1 MEKKFIDVKE
11 LSKIIGLGVTTINKY
26 VMKGEIPS
34 YKVGGRRLFDKDEI
48 IEWMKSHKEE
58 NK

>member
-1 MEKKFIDVKE
+1 MEKEFINVKE
-11 LSKIIGLGVTTINKY
+11 LSQIIGLGITTINKY

-34 YKVGGRRLFDKDEI
+34 YKVGGRRLFNKNEV
-48 IEWMKSHKEE
+48 IEWMKGYKEE